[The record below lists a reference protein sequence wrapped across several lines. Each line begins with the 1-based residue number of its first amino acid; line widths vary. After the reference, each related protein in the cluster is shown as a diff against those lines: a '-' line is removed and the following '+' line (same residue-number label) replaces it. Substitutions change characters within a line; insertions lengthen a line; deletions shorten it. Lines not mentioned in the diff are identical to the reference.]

1 MSAIKA
7 GWLYSGPF
15 RSEQSQGWYVPVMD
29 KDGTLKLV
37 DTYVIKGCYSEHD
50 KNVSAMT
57 DAILEMGTEPHP
69 YVFSRVLSNYYYGS
83 RCICHVGDELPE
95 GFEEVCYLP
104 DWEYV
109 SDRDA
114 EDYEPCDVIWYVQ
127 LHFEHGYRWHGYRHG
142 VCLKRKGAVKSF
154 DRQLD
159 AAISDAHRSM
169 TYPSTGYAVS
179 SAIRLHDEDTRKAS
193 PSIEARYRDMLE
205 VYELLDKQA
214 SEMRELLDAQAARR
228 MESD

>member
-7 GWLYSGPF
+7 GWLYSGPY
-15 RSEQSQGWYVPVMD
+15 RDEQSQGWYVPVMD

-37 DTYVIKGCYSEHD
+37 DTYVIKSRYSEHD

-69 YVFSRVLSNYYYGS
+69 YTFSRVLSDYYYGS
-83 RCICHVGDELPE
+83 RCIYHVGDELPE

-109 SDRDA
+109 NDREA
-114 EDYEPCDVIWYVQ
+114 EDYEPSDVIWFVQ
-127 LHFEHGYRWHGYRHG
+127 LHFEHGYRWHGCGHG

-159 AAISDAHRSM
+159 AAIADAHRSM
-169 TYPSTGYAVS
+169 TYPSAGYAVS
-179 SAIRLHDEDTRKAS
+179 AAVKLHDDDTRKAS
-193 PSIEARYRDMLE
+193 PSIEAKYLRMLE
-205 VYELLDKQA
+205 VNDLLKRQQQ
-214 SEMRELLDAQAARR
+214 EMRMLLERQNEAGED
-228 MESD
+228 E

>member
-1 MSAIKA
+1 MSAIRA

-37 DTYVIKGCYSEHD
+37 DTYVIKSCYSEHD

-57 DAILEMGTEPHP
+57 AAILEMGTEPHP
-69 YVFSRVLSNYYYGS
+69 YVFSRVLGNYYYGS
-83 RCICHVGDELPE
+83 QCIYHVGDELPE
-95 GFEEVCYLP
+95 YFEEVCYLP

-142 VCLKRKGAVKSF
+142 VCLKRKGAMKSF

-159 AAISDAHRSM
+159 ASIADAHRSM
-169 TYPSTGYAVS
+169 TYPSAGYAVS
-179 SAIRLHDEDTRKAS
+179 AAIRLHEEGTRKAS
-193 PSIEARYRDMLE
+193 PSIEAKYHRMLE
-205 VYELLDKQA
+205 INDLLKRQQE
-214 SEMRELLDAQAARR
+214 EMRMLLEKQNKEGEDA
-228 MESD
+228 

>member
-7 GWLYSGPF
+7 GCLYSGPF

-37 DTYVIKGCYSEHD
+37 DTYVIKSCYSKND

-69 YVFSRVLSNYYYGS
+69 YVFSRALNDYYYGS
-83 RCICHVGDELPE
+83 RCIYHVGDELPE
-95 GFEEVCYLP
+95 DFEEVCYLP
-104 DWEYV
+104 EWEYV
-109 SDRDA
+109 NDREA

-127 LHFEHGYRWHGYRHG
+127 LYFEHGYRWHGYRHG
-142 VCLKRKGAVKSF
+142 VCLKRKGAMKSF

-159 AAISDAHRSM
+159 AAIADAHRSM
-169 TYPSTGYAVS
+169 QYPSTGYAVS
-179 SAIRLHDEDTRKAS
+179 AAIRLHEDGTRKAS
-193 PSIEARYRDMLE
+193 PSIEAKYHRMLE
-205 VYELLDKQA
+205 INDLLKRQQE
-214 SEMRELLDAQAARR
+214 EMRTLLGRLD
-228 MESD
+228 EEGDGE

>member
-1 MSAIKA
+1 MNAIKA

-37 DTYVIKGCYSEHD
+37 DTYVINSCYSKHD

-69 YVFSRVLSNYYYGS
+69 YVFSRVLSDYYYGS
-83 RCICHVGDELPE
+83 QCIYHVGDELPE

-104 DWEYV
+104 EWEYV
-109 SDRDA
+109 SDREA
-114 EDYEPCDVIWYVQ
+114 EDYEPSDVIWFVQ

-142 VCLKRKGAVKSF
+142 VCLKRKGAMKSF

-159 AAISDAHRSM
+159 AAIADAHRSM
-169 TYPSTGYAVS
+169 TYPSAGYAVN
-179 SAIRLHDEDTRKAS
+179 AAVKLHDDDMRRAS
-193 PSIEARYRDMLE
+193 QSIEVKYLRMLE
-205 VYELLDKQA
+205 VNDLLEKQQE
-214 SEMRELLDAQAARR
+214 EMRMLLEKQNEEGED
-228 MESD
+228 E